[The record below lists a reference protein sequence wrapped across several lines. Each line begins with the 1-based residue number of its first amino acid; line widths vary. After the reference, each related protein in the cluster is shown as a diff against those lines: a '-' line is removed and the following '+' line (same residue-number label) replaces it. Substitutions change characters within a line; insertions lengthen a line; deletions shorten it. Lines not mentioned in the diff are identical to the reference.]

1 VIALA
6 AVPFAVGVLAA
17 VYGRRAAA
25 RIAPA
30 VAAVSLT
37 ALALTVALASGLLL
51 CLGAAVALAEVP
63 TPVSGT
69 GAPDVLRDNIP
80 LPPGVGLV
88 GGLIAALLMCSA
100 TVHSVRVTMRARRSS
115 TAGAALPSASG
126 LVLVDDS
133 SVFAYAIP
141 GRNPRIVAS
150 SGMLRSLSGSQ
161 RRALLAHEQAHLRHR
176 HHVYVQL
183 GRLAAAANPLMR
195 PVSRAI
201 DLAVERWA
209 DESAARAVG
218 DPVTVARAVAA
229 AALAR
234 TAVPADALGGAQ
246 TGVVERVHALLQPQ
260 RRQRSTGAA
269 LSAAT
274 ALCWIAAL
282 AVATRVH
289 GLLELAETVAGRP

>member
-1 VIALA
+1 MIVLA
-6 AVPFAVGVLAA
+6 AVPFVVGILAA
-17 VYGRRAAA
+17 VSGRRAAA
-25 RIAPA
+25 GLAPA
-30 VAAVSLT
+30 AATVSLT
-37 ALALTVALASGLLL
+37 ALALTVALVSGLLL

-63 TPVSGT
+63 TSVSDQGSS
-69 GAPDVLRDNIP
+69 DVLRDSIP
-80 LPPGVGLV
+80 LPPDVGLL
-88 GGLIAALLMCSA
+88 GGLIAVLLVCSA
-100 TVHSVRVTMRARRSS
+100 TVHSVRVTMRARRSWA
-115 TAGAALPSASG
+115 AGAALPSASG
-126 LVLVDDS
+126 LILVDDS

-150 SGMLRSLSGSQ
+150 SGMLKTLSGSQ
-161 RRALLAHEQAHLRHR
+161 RRALLAHEQAHLQHR

-234 TAVPADALGGAQ
+234 TAVPAEALAGAE
-246 TGVVERVHALLQPQ
+246 TGVVERVHALLRPQ
-260 RRQRSTGAA
+260 RRRLSMGAV
-269 LSAAT
+269 LSAGT
-274 ALCWIAAL
+274 AVCWIAAL
-282 AVATRVH
+282 AVAARVH
-289 GLLELAETVAGRP
+289 GLMELAETVAGQR